1 MQVQTRVAS
10 SGRYQHLTLKC
21 HKMLSNFAL
30 NFNLRPYIMGLIET
44 NAEREEAEAGG
55 FLRTGTRQTLTL
67 FLLICASV

>member
-1 MQVQTRVAS
+1 
-10 SGRYQHLTLKC
+10 
-21 HKMLSNFAL
+21 
-30 NFNLRPYIMGLIET
+30 MGLIET